1 MTESQVVQQNKTVS
15 FDISKISFIFLFFV
29 FNFFLLISNSTN
41 DVAIS
46 LSFFTNLLF
55 IMVFSSLYI
64 FSNRISLMDSVFLV
78 FFYTFFWLAPIL
90 QTKEGIYPNTMPVE
104 PRLVVLTNFYLLVFG
119 VSYFAFKNLFK
130 MKFKMISIKE
140 EYYKLNQRTFRI
152 IFFLTVIIFISF
164 FNYLITNMI
173 SASGISL
180 SVETSWMLI
189 LNTFIFSF
197 PLYIAYHSSLR
208 LKNTNSKVFMFIISI
223 LLLLFF
229 KNPFLI
235 KRNALGPIYLTLFF
249 IFFKGKFNNFRMLL
263 FLILVLSII
272 FPFSQAFTHNSSLVV
287 GDLFET
293 FVSRLKTLDVKQ
305 ALTSLDYDAWSNFMA
320 AIRYSEIESITYG
333 RQLVGVILFFVPRS
347 IWPNKPVGSG
357 AFVAENMLMTRYS
370 FWFTNISMPFPAEGY
385 INFGIL
391 GIILFAFTLALVSK
405 ITDKWYKYND
415 LRLFFSLYVCFHM
428 IFMLR
433 GDLMS
438 SFAFLVGN
446 LLAMFYFPL
455 VLNRITCRREKIE
468 KP

>member
-1 MTESQVVQQNKTVS
+1 MTESKVLQQSKTIS
-15 FDISKISFIFLFFV
+15 FDIFKISFIFLFFA
-29 FNFFLLISNSTN
+29 FNFFLLINNRTG

-55 IMVFSSLYI
+55 IIVFSSLHI
-64 FSNRISLMDSVFLV
+64 VSNKISLMDSVFLV
-78 FFYTFFWLAPIL
+78 FFYTFFWLAPVL
-90 QTKEGIYPNTMPVE
+90 QTKKGIYPNTMPVE

-130 MKFKMISIKE
+130 IKIRTIHINE
-140 EYYKLNQRTFRI
+140 KYYKLNQKTFKI
-152 IFFLTVIIFISF
+152 IFFLTIIIFIAF
-164 FNYLITNMI
+164 FDYLITNMI

-180 SVETSWMLI
+180 GVETSWRLF

-197 PLYIAYHSSLR
+197 PLYLAYHSSLTM
-208 LKNTNSKVFMFIISI
+208 KNTNSKVFIFIISI

-229 KNPFLI
+229 KNPLLT

-249 IFFKGKFNNFRMLL
+249 IFFKEHFNNFKILL

-272 FPFSQAFTHNSSLVV
+272 FPFSQAFTHNRSLVV

-293 FVSRLKTLDVKQ
+293 FVNRLKTMDVKQ

-320 AIRYSEIESITYG
+320 AIKYSEIESITYG
-333 RQLVGVILFFVPRS
+333 RQLVGAVLFFVPRS
-347 IWPNKPVGSG
+347 FWPNKPVGSG
-357 AFVAENMLMTRYS
+357 HFVAENMLMTRYS

-391 GIILFAFTLALVSK
+391 GIILFAFILALISK

-428 IFMLR
+428 VFMLR

-446 LLAMFYFPL
+446 LLAIFFVPL
-455 VLNRITCRREKIE
+455 ILNKINY
-468 KP
+468 KHS

>member
-1 MTESQVVQQNKTVS
+1 MTESQVVQQNKIIS
-15 FDISKISFIFLFFV
+15 LDIFKISFIFLFFV
-29 FNFFLLISNSTN
+29 FNFFLLINNRSG

-55 IMVFSSLYI
+55 IIVFSSLHI
-64 FSNRISLMDSVFLV
+64 FSNKISLMDSVFLV
-78 FFYTFFWLAPIL
+78 FFYTFFWLAPVL
-90 QTKEGIYPNTMPVE
+90 QTKKGIYPNTMPVE

-130 MKFKMISIKE
+130 IKIRTIHINE
-140 EYYKLNQRTFRI
+140 KYYKLNQKTFKI
-152 IFFLTVIIFISF
+152 IFFLTIIIFIAF
-164 FNYLITNMI
+164 FDYLITNMI

-180 SVETSWMLI
+180 GVETSWRLF

-197 PLYIAYHSSLR
+197 PLYLAYHSSLTM
-208 LKNTNSKVFMFIISI
+208 KNTNSKVFIFIISI

-229 KNPFLI
+229 KNPLLT

-249 IFFKGKFNNFRMLL
+249 IFFKEHFNNFKILL

-272 FPFSQAFTHNSSLVV
+272 FPFSQAFTHNRSLVV

-293 FVSRLKTLDVKQ
+293 FVNRLKTMDVKQ

-320 AIRYSEIESITYG
+320 AIKYSEIESITYG
-333 RQLVGVILFFVPRS
+333 RQLVGAVLFFVPRS
-347 IWPNKPVGSG
+347 FWPNKPVGSG
-357 AFVAENMLMTRYS
+357 HFVAENMLMTRYS

-391 GIILFAFTLALVSK
+391 GIILFAFILALVSK

-438 SFAFLVGN
+438 SFAYLVGN
-446 LLAMFYFPL
+446 LLAIFFVPL
-455 VLNRITCRREKIE
+455 ILNKINY
-468 KP
+468 KYS

>member
-1 MTESQVVQQNKTVS
+1 MTESKVLQQSKTIS
-15 FDISKISFIFLFFV
+15 FDIFKISFIFLFFA
-29 FNFFLLISNSTN
+29 FNFFLLINNRTG

-55 IMVFSSLYI
+55 IIVFSSLHI
-64 FSNRISLMDSVFLV
+64 VSNKISLMDSVFLV
-78 FFYTFFWLAPIL
+78 FFYTFFWLAPVL
-90 QTKEGIYPNTMPVE
+90 QTKKGIYPNTMPVE

-130 MKFKMISIKE
+130 IKIRTIHINE
-140 EYYKLNQRTFRI
+140 KYYKLNQKTFKI
-152 IFFLTVIIFISF
+152 IFFLTIIIFIAF
-164 FNYLITNMI
+164 FDYLITNMI

-180 SVETSWMLI
+180 GVETSWRLF

-197 PLYIAYHSSLR
+197 PLYLAYHSSLTM
-208 LKNTNSKVFMFIISI
+208 KNTNSKVFIFIISI

-229 KNPFLI
+229 KNPLLT

-249 IFFKGKFNNFRMLL
+249 IFFKEHFNNFKILL

-272 FPFSQAFTHNSSLVV
+272 FPFSQAFTHNRSLVV

-293 FVSRLKTLDVKQ
+293 FVNRLKTMDVKQ

-320 AIRYSEIESITYG
+320 AIKYSEIESITYG
-333 RQLVGVILFFVPRS
+333 RQLVGAVLFFVPRS
-347 IWPNKPVGSG
+347 FWPNKPVGSG
-357 AFVAENMLMTRYS
+357 HFVAENMLMTRYS

-391 GIILFAFTLALVSK
+391 GIILFAFILALVSK

-438 SFAFLVGN
+438 SFAYLVGN
-446 LLAMFYFPL
+446 LLAIFFVPL
-455 VLNRITCRREKIE
+455 ILNKINY
-468 KP
+468 KYS

>member
-1 MTESQVVQQNKTVS
+1 MTESKVLQQSKTIS
-15 FDISKISFIFLFFV
+15 FDIFKISFIFLFFA
-29 FNFFLLISNSTN
+29 FNFFLLINNRTG

-55 IMVFSSLYI
+55 IIVFSSLHI
-64 FSNRISLMDSVFLV
+64 VSNKISLMDSVFLT
-78 FFYTFFWLAPIL
+78 FFYTFFWLAPVL
-90 QTKEGIYPNTMPVE
+90 QTKKEIYPNTMPVE

-130 MKFKMISIKE
+130 IKIRTIRINE
-140 EYYKLNQRTFRI
+140 KYYKLNQKTFKI
-152 IFFLTVIIFISF
+152 IFFLTIIIFILF
-164 FNYLITNMI
+164 FDYLITNMI

-197 PLYIAYHSSLR
+197 PLYLAYHSSLTI
-208 LKNTNSKVFMFIISI
+208 KNTNSKVFIFIISI

-229 KNPFLI
+229 KNPLLT

-249 IFFKGKFNNFRMLL
+249 IFFKEHFNNFKILL

-272 FPFSQAFTHNSSLVV
+272 FPFSQAFTHNRSLVV

-293 FVSRLKTLDVKQ
+293 FVNRLKTMDVKQ

-320 AIRYSEIESITYG
+320 AIKYSEIESITYG
-333 RQLVGVILFFVPRS
+333 RQLVGAVLFFVPRS
-347 IWPNKPVGSG
+347 FWPNKPVGSG
-357 AFVAENMLMTRYS
+357 HFVAENMLMTRYS

-391 GIILFAFTLALVSK
+391 GIILFAFILALISK

-428 IFMLR
+428 VFMLR

-438 SFAFLVGN
+438 SFAYLVGN
-446 LLAMFYFPL
+446 LLAIFFVPL
-455 VLNRITCRREKIE
+455 ILNRITCRREKIE
-468 KP
+468 S

>member
-1 MTESQVVQQNKTVS
+1 MTESQVVQQNKTIS
-15 FDISKISFIFLFFV
+15 FDIFKISFIFLFFV
-29 FNFFLLISNSTN
+29 FNFFLLINNSMD

-55 IMVFSSLYI
+55 IMVFSSLHI
-64 FSNRISLMDSVFLV
+64 VSKRISLMDSVFLA

-130 MKFKMISIKE
+130 IKIRTNRIKQ
-140 EYYKLNQRTFRI
+140 EYYQLNQKTYTLMFI
-152 IFFLTVIIFISF
+152 ITIIIAVLEIMGILRRFGQINSVTALISYNFL
-164 FNYLITNMI
+164 Y
-173 SASGISL
+173 SL
-180 SVETSWMLI
+180 PV
-189 LNTFIFSF
+189 
-197 PLYIAYHSSLR
+197 YIAYHSTVNLKFRFSNVLFFLISL
-208 LKNTNSKVFMFIISI
+208 I
-223 LLLLFF
+223 LLLFLRNPLFV
-229 KNPFLI
+229 
-235 KRNALGPIYLTLFF
+235 KRYLAGPIYLTLFF
-249 IFFKGKFNNFRMLL
+249 LIINKKIKLKNYHV
-263 FLILVLSII
+263 FLILIATLII
-272 FPFSQAFTHNSSLVV
+272 FFSLFSFFNEIESAQVGLFNFILEAIRKLDIHSLLSSLH
-287 GDLFET
+287 
-293 FVSRLKTLDVKQ
+293 
-305 ALTSLDYDAWSNFMA
+305 YDAWSNFMA
-320 AIRYSEIESITYG
+320 AIKYSEIESITYG
-333 RQLVGVILFFVPRS
+333 RQLIGAILFFVPRS

-370 FWFTNISMPFPAEGY
+370 FWFSNISMPFPAEGY

-391 GIILFAFTLALVSK
+391 GIILFALILALVSK

-428 IFMLR
+428 VFMLR

-438 SFAFLVGN
+438 SFAYLVGN